1 MKESITGRV
10 GRIISSSVN
19 ALVDALE
26 NVAPHLVMEE
36 AIREVDGVLDE
47 VKTELG
53 KTISQKHLA
62 EQRLASQRKR
72 HVELS
77 QQAQLAVDKGRD
89 DLAEAAIAQQMDIE
103 VQIPVLEQAVG
114 AASSQEKELEGY
126 INALKAKRREMREE
140 LTRFN
145 ESRKSAATHEDGGAS
160 APGVSIADK
169 VEKAGS
175 AFDRIMEKNSGLPSG
190 RRDMGNEAKLAEL
203 EELSRQNRIKERLA
217 AFKAGGDK

>member
-36 AIREVDGVLDE
+36 AIREIDGVLDE
-47 VKTELG
+47 VKVELG
-53 KTISQKHLA
+53 KTLSQKHLA
-62 EQRLASQRKR
+62 EKRLSDQRKR

-89 DLAEAAIAQQMDIE
+89 DLAEVAIAQQMDIE

-114 AASSQEKELEGY
+114 ECSGKEKELEGY
-126 INALKAKRREMREE
+126 INALKAKRREMRDE
-140 LTRFN
+140 LRRFN
-145 ESRKSAATHEDGGAS
+145 DSLKNSGNSAGG
-160 APGVSIADK
+160 GVDSTGSIADK

-175 AFDRIMEKNSGLPSG
+175 AFERILENNSGLPSAN
-190 RRDMGNEAKLAEL
+190 RDMDKEAKLAEL
-203 EELSRQNRIKERLA
+203 EELARQNRIKERLE